1 VLVGH
6 PFNTVKARLQAVSAP
21 STGLA
26 VLSMLLKQEGA
37 RGLFKGMGPPL
48 LGTSAICAVLFH
60 ANGAALQATAGI
72 EDPRNTD
79 AVPLHLVAVAGA
91 AAGAA
96 QVAVCSP
103 LELVMI
109 RLQTQ
114 HVFSPGRSLY
124 AGPIDCALKIVQ
136 AGGARALYQ
145 GLPATLLRDPP
156 NYFSYF
162 LGYEVA
168 KRAQTPVGGSSKD
181 LSALQLLAAG
191 GVAGIAAQLT
201 QLPMDVVKTRMQ
213 SQPDAN
219 PLYRSTWDC
228 YKKTYA
234 EGGLAAFYKGIGPVL
249 ARAFPANAVTF
260 LGFELA
266 LEALR

>member
-1 VLVGH
+1 
-6 PFNTVKARLQAVSAP
+6 
-21 STGLA
+21 
-26 VLSMLLKQEGA
+26 
-37 RGLFKGMGPPL
+37 MGPPL

-228 YKKTYA
+228 YKVILLLDWAVSVRLT
-234 EGGLAAFYKGIGPVL
+234 IPISIPVAL
-249 ARAFPANAVTF
+249 QRKHTLKVDWLHSTRA
-260 LGFELA
+260 LGQCSHAPFQQT
-266 LEALR
+266 R